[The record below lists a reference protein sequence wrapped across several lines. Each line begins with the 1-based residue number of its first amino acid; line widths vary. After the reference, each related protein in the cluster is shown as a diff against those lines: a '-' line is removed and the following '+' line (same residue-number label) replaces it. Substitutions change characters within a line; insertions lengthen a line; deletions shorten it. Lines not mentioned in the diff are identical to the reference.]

1 MTIYNR
7 NALNNKLKALKEKGI
22 NDNQLPQFEM
32 SDEEK
37 EHYAKVIVETKQN
50 SFHRKATAQDADESG
65 LQIQCVAW
73 LRDKYPDVITS
84 SSMMVYQRADVMEKN
99 KLMGYTNGLP
109 DLLILQPN
117 AEHHG
122 LFVEFKT
129 PKTNKKGIT
138 TGRLSDN
145 QIVTGENLRTKGYR
159 VEVIW
164 RFDDF
169 INLINDYY
177 QTAIC

>member
-7 NALNNKLKALKEKGI
+7 NALNNKLRALKEKGI

-37 EHYAKVIVETKQN
+37 EHYDNVIVETKQN
-50 SFHRKATAQDADESG
+50 SFHRKATAQDTDESG

-73 LRDKYPDVITS
+73 LRDKYPDVVTYFCEMPDEGYKIN
-84 SSMMVYQRADVMEKN
+84 RN
-99 KLMGYTNGLP
+99 KLMGYPNGNP
-109 DLLILQPN
+109 DLLILQAN
-117 AEHHG
+117 AQYHG
-122 LFVEFKT
+122 LLIEFKT
-129 PKTNKKGIT
+129 PKVNKKGIT
-138 TGRLSDN
+138 TGKLSDN
-145 QIVTGENLRTKGYR
+145 QIIIGENLRTKGYR